1 MHQAPGTYLTQRA
14 ALCDTEGTLCDT
26 GKHLPDTRHTEGA
39 PCALCV
45 CAGASFLLLVQR
57 ARQPGQVPADL
68 ISVKSYFLV
77 SPSTPS
83 RHLLA
88 GSKKVTRKNTVQMIF
103 HQKTLA
109 DNVDSSAKWSSDCAT
124 CFVKSEFSQ
133 FSNQNHVFN
142 FLHHYSHS
150 AQSDQREKLI
160 VFHLN
165 DG

>member
-1 MHQAPGTYLTQRA
+1 MTQSAPCVTQASTYLTRDTQR
-14 ALCDTEGTLCDT
+14 G
-26 GKHLPDTRHTEGA
+26 HPV
-39 PCALCV
+39 PCV

-103 HQKTLA
+103 RQKTLA
-109 DNVDSSAKWSSDCAT
+109 DNVDRSAKWSSDCAT

-133 FSNQNHVFN
+133 FSNQNHFFN